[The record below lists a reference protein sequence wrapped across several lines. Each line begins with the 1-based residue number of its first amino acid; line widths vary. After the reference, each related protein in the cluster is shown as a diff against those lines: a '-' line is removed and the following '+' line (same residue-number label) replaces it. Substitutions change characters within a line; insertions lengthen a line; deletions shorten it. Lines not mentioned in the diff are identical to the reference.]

1 MKPLRKERLQQAIK
15 QELSKILLEDMNDE
29 RLKFVTITDV
39 ELSDDQKYLKVYFST
54 MPGKN
59 SEQILQSLERVK
71 GYVSGE
77 VARTLR
83 LRFAPEIKFELDN
96 SIERGVRMVKLLED
110 LKISGNFL
118 SPGGI
123 QYGPGGDGG
132 KQRNFCFQCQNP

>member
-110 LKISGNFL
+110 LEEKDKVKEDESHEDESADHTEETNDQ
-118 SPGGI
+118 P
-123 QYGPGGDGG
+123 
-132 KQRNFCFQCQNP
+132 

>member
-15 QELSKILLEDMNDE
+15 QELSKILLKDMNDE

-39 ELSDDQKYLKVYFST
+39 ELSDDQKVFEGLLST

-83 LRFAPEIKFELDN
+83 LRFAPEIKFELGQLYR
-96 SIERGVRMVKLLED
+96 ER
-110 LKISGNFL
+110 
-118 SPGGI
+118 SPHGEI
-123 QYGPGGDGG
+123 ARRFG
-132 KQRNFCFQCQNP
+132 KER

>member
-110 LKISGNFL
+110 LEKKDELKEDEPHEDEPTDHTEETNEE
-118 SPGGI
+118 P
-123 QYGPGGDGG
+123 
-132 KQRNFCFQCQNP
+132 

>member
-59 SEQILQSLERVK
+59 FRQILQSLERVK

-110 LKISGNFL
+110 LEKKDEVKEDESHEDESTDHTEETNEE
-118 SPGGI
+118 P
-123 QYGPGGDGG
+123 
-132 KQRNFCFQCQNP
+132 

>member
-110 LKISGNFL
+110 LEKKDEVKEDESHEDESTDHTDETNEE
-118 SPGGI
+118 P
-123 QYGPGGDGG
+123 
-132 KQRNFCFQCQNP
+132 

>member
-15 QELSKILLEDMNDE
+15 QELSKILLEEMNDE

-110 LKISGNFL
+110 LEKKDEVKEDESHEDETTDHTEETNEE
-118 SPGGI
+118 P
-123 QYGPGGDGG
+123 
-132 KQRNFCFQCQNP
+132 

>member
-59 SEQILQSLERVK
+59 PEQILQSLERVK

-110 LKISGNFL
+110 LEKKDEIKEDESHEDESTDHTEETNEE
-118 SPGGI
+118 P
-123 QYGPGGDGG
+123 
-132 KQRNFCFQCQNP
+132 

>member
-15 QELSKILLEDMNDE
+15 QELSKILLKDMNDE

-110 LKISGNFL
+110 LEKKDEVKEDESHEDESTDHTEETNEE
-118 SPGGI
+118 P
-123 QYGPGGDGG
+123 
-132 KQRNFCFQCQNP
+132 

>member
-1 MKPLRKERLQQAIK
+1 
-15 QELSKILLEDMNDE
+15 MNDE

-110 LKISGNFL
+110 LEKKDEVKEDESHEDESTDHTEETNEE
-118 SPGGI
+118 P
-123 QYGPGGDGG
+123 
-132 KQRNFCFQCQNP
+132 

>member
-59 SEQILQSLERVK
+59 PEQILQSLERVK

-110 LKISGNFL
+110 LEKKDEVKEDESHEDESTDHTEETNEE
-118 SPGGI
+118 P
-123 QYGPGGDGG
+123 
-132 KQRNFCFQCQNP
+132 

>member
-110 LKISGNFL
+110 LEKKDEIKEDESHEDESTDHTEETNEE
-118 SPGGI
+118 P
-123 QYGPGGDGG
+123 
-132 KQRNFCFQCQNP
+132 

>member
-59 SEQILQSLERVK
+59 SEQILQSWKSKRV
-71 GYVSGE
+71 
-77 VARTLR
+77 
-83 LRFAPEIKFELDN
+83 
-96 SIERGVRMVKLLED
+96 
-110 LKISGNFL
+110 
-118 SPGGI
+118 
-123 QYGPGGDGG
+123 
-132 KQRNFCFQCQNP
+132 C

>member
-110 LKISGNFL
+110 LEKKDEVKEDESHEDESTDHTEETNEE
-118 SPGGI
+118 P
-123 QYGPGGDGG
+123 
-132 KQRNFCFQCQNP
+132 

>member
-15 QELSKILLEDMNDE
+15 QELSKILLEDMNDD

-110 LKISGNFL
+110 LEKKDEVKEDESHEDESKDHTEETNEE
-118 SPGGI
+118 P
-123 QYGPGGDGG
+123 
-132 KQRNFCFQCQNP
+132 